1 MIVSEFFRMERE
13 RTGVTL
19 EELCEGLYTPSMM
32 MRIEQEKRGADRLYM
47 ERLLGRLGIACES
60 YENYLNPEE
69 YETWS
74 LGQQILDKIDAGDF
88 QDAKEKTEQY
98 QKRIG
103 KNKIGQQFCYAMLAQ
118 ISELSGVE
126 VLQSGEL
133 YEKAVLLTIPQI
145 GKKKITE
152 RKLSV
157 EECNLIL
164 EYYRC
169 KYPAELERVCIE
181 MLDTLE
187 KAYYEPLTK
196 VKIYPKVVVYLNQEW
211 RKQMI
216 SKEKYE
222 ALLTYGKNAIEIL
235 RENGRTFYL
244 PEVLKLQIEN
254 LEHYTAILQK
264 DGNAN
269 EVETRRTEKGTLQEF
284 YAVLCEVTEEAGV
297 EIRIQ
302 NYNYIYRNMKTYCTS
317 DVIRI
322 RRKMLGMTKEEL
334 CDGIC
339 SVKTLNRIENRK
351 SNPQIFILK
360 GLFQR
365 LHLAPETT
373 RLEWLTKERKI
384 FDIMYEM
391 DNCLA
396 SNEYGKAERILKE
409 AKQYSLEKYTENRQE
424 LERAWITIQYEFNRI
439 SVEERESG
447 LKRILGYTMPIEY
460 IFKAEDCFLTS
471 VEMQCLQNF
480 AVTLEN
486 GEKFPILEKI
496 IGILEKNG
504 MENNRFAMYETGMVT
519 YASKLGN
526 VGEFEKSSQ
535 ISRQIMKKSLQ
546 NGRMFHLDRSIYGI
560 LWNQI
565 EEAKGNFDI
574 QKREYELK
582 KCLTLVRL
590 NKKYSDVDFFE
601 MKLAELEKN

>member
-1 MIVSEFFRMERE
+1 
-13 RTGVTL
+13 
-19 EELCEGLYTPSMM
+19 
-32 MRIEQEKRGADRLYM
+32 
-47 ERLLGRLGIACES
+47 
-60 YENYLNPEE
+60 
-69 YETWS
+69 
-74 LGQQILDKIDAGDF
+74 
-88 QDAKEKTEQY
+88 
-98 QKRIG
+98 
-103 KNKIGQQFCYAMLAQ
+103 
-118 ISELSGVE
+118 
-126 VLQSGEL
+126 
-133 YEKAVLLTIPQI
+133 
-145 GKKKITE
+145 
-152 RKLSV
+152 
-157 EECNLIL
+157 
-164 EYYRC
+164 
-169 KYPAELERVCIE
+169 
-181 MLDTLE
+181 
-187 KAYYEPLTK
+187 
-196 VKIYPKVVVYLNQEW
+196 
-211 RKQMI
+211 MI

-264 DGNAN
+264 DENAN

-391 DNCLA
+391 DNCFA

-424 LERAWITIQYEFNRI
+424 LERAWITIQYKFNRI

-486 GEKFPILEKI
+486 GEEFPILEKI